1 MVTYEHKWRCWARFH
16 VMQADTFLKKKI
28 NMKQI
33 IEY

>member
-1 MVTYEHKWRCWARFH
+1 MVTYEHKMLNKISCDASGH
-16 VMQADTFLKKKI
+16 VFKKKI